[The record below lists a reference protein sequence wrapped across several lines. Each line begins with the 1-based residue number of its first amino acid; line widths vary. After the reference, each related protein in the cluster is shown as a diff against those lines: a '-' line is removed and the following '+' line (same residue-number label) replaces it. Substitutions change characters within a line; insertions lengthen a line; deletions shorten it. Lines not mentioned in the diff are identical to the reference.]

1 MVLVLRLVHYV
12 FRGQTLVIDMPASL
26 AHEEIGLERFQ
37 PGVGSDDIELGEPN
51 GVGKVGR
58 YRAWARFVQQ
68 PPRGFVKVDDALVFQ
83 IHLSLIGLGSS
94 SSIDEDAFGLEI
106 YQGPVA
112 AGGQYLGFDVGIIEL
127 DEPFDDADDDSSASC
142 GLAKVGHIS
151 MKVFSHG
158 KDGFERRSGS
168 HCERCSEDF
177 I

>member
-1 MVLVLRLVHYV
+1 MVLVLRLGHYV

-112 AGGQYLGFDVGIIEL
+112 AGGSTWASMSEL
-127 DEPFDDADDDSSASC
+127 LNLMNPSTTLTMIRAPVVVWPRSA
-142 GLAKVGHIS
+142 IS
-151 MKVFSHG
+151 A
-158 KDGFERRSGS
+158 
-168 HCERCSEDF
+168 
-177 I
+177 